1 MSGYKV
7 TATRWARGWELHIEG
22 VGVTQSRTLHDAE
35 EMIRSYLAMEVGER
49 RAESA
54 EIHVN
59 VEVDGMDEVR
69 KVRREIDHLA
79 EEQKRVARDSRA
91 LAKRLKADGL
101 TGSDAAHVMGV
112 SEQRFSQLLNA

>member
-1 MSGYKV
+1 
-7 TATRWARGWELHIEG
+7 
-22 VGVTQSRTLHDAE
+22 
-35 EMIRSYLAMEVGER
+35 MIRSYLAMEVGER